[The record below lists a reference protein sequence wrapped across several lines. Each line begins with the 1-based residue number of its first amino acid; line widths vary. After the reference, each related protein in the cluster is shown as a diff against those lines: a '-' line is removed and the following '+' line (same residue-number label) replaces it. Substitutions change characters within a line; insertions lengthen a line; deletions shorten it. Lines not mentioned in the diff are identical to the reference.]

1 MHIILKFI
9 DATIVLAILMIATI
23 ALLNGDNYRSML
35 DGDTTAKNETLP
47 TQEESVEQ
55 STPIEQTD
63 TQEYIAIE

>member
-1 MHIILKFI
+1 MHIILKLI

-35 DGDTTAKNETLP
+35 DGDTTAKSDALP
-47 TQEESVEQ
+47 SQEEAVEQ

-63 TQEYIAIE
+63 TQEHIAIE